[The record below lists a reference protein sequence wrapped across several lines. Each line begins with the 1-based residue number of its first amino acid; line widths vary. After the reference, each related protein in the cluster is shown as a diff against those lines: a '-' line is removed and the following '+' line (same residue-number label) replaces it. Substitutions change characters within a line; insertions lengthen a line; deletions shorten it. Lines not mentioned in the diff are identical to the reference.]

1 MRIAGVALGQL
12 APVTQDVTASS
23 LVSGNWSTGATLL
36 AMAGAFLIA
45 YLLTSPELVDEHG
58 RTVKTEKYRPKAKS

>member
-23 LVSGNWSTGATLL
+23 LVSGNWS
-36 AMAGAFLIA
+36 F
-45 YLLTSPELVDEHG
+45 TSRWELVDEHG
-58 RTVKTEKYRPKAKS
+58 RTIKTEKYRPNAKS